1 MKGIALSVPWD
12 EDGQQWLLRSADSTS
27 LVLAIEGW
35 AKYGSQ
41 SKFVFCELCALF
53 ANIPWL
59 LPTGAPDTYNLLS
72 KFADPC

>member
-35 AKYGSQ
+35 AKYGLQ
-41 SKFVFCELCALF
+41 LKFVFCEL
-53 ANIPWL
+53 
-59 LPTGAPDTYNLLS
+59 GAPYANTSFVTNQCTRYI
-72 KFADPC
+72 